1 MENRFKLADSFIGSL
16 SPVADLYNN
25 IWSENSTCMLHAPR
39 DLDKSSLAVDIA
51 LALTARDIP
60 VFYLTARDI
69 PVFYLTGSRLNA
81 ALLDKM
87 KGNSRLYIHQSEFSA
102 PDDPEDFAD
111 IVFKDLEDAIVAT
124 GAKVFIIDSLSR
136 IASLS
141 FGRNATPAFL
151 MKRFM
156 AMQVR
161 HKVSFLV
168 IAHDSTKAAT
178 RALVNLADSELTMTI
193 PEEQPVEEKKTET
206 PEVKVG
212 KPAETTP
219 KKPTGYNDK
228 SPIWRVP
235 HSYSPFWDGNDNS
248 VWGED

>member
-25 IWSENSTCMLHAPR
+25 VWSENSTCLLHAPR

-51 LALTARDIP
+51 LS
-60 VFYLTARDI
+60 LTARDI
-69 PVFYLTGSRLNA
+69 PVFYLTGSRLNP

-87 KGNSRLYIHQSEFSA
+87 KGNGRLYIHQSEFSA

-111 IVFKDLEDAIVAT
+111 IVFKDLEDAIAAT

-178 RALVNLADSELTMTI
+178 RALVNLADSELTMTT
-193 PEEQPVEEKKTET
+193 PEEQPVEEKKPET

>member
-25 IWSENSTCMLHAPR
+25 IWSENSTCLLHAPR

-51 LALTARDIP
+51 LS
-60 VFYLTARDI
+60 LTARDI

-87 KGNSRLYIHQSEFSA
+87 KGNSHLYIHQSEFSA

-111 IVFKDLEDAIVAT
+111 IVFKDLEDAIAAT

-178 RALVNLADSELTMTI
+178 RALVNLADSELTMTT
-193 PEEQPVEEKKTET
+193 PEEQPVGEKKPET
-206 PEVKVG
+206 PEVKVE

-219 KKPTGYNDK
+219 KKPIGYNDK

>member
-25 IWSENSTCMLHAPR
+25 IWSENSTCLLHAPR

-51 LALTARDIP
+51 LS
-60 VFYLTARDI
+60 LTARDI

-102 PDDPEDFAD
+102 PNDPEDFAD

-193 PEEQPVEEKKTET
+193 PEEQPVEEKKPET

>member
-25 IWSENSTCMLHAPR
+25 IWSENSTCLLHAPR

-51 LALTARDIP
+51 LS
-60 VFYLTARDI
+60 LTARDI

-178 RALVNLADSELTMTI
+178 RALVNFADSELTMTT
-193 PEEQPVEEKKTET
+193 PEEQPVEEKKPET

>member
-25 IWSENSTCMLHAPR
+25 VWSENSTCLLHAPR

-51 LALTARDIP
+51 LS
-60 VFYLTARDI
+60 LTARDI
-69 PVFYLTGSRLNA
+69 PVFYLTGSRLNTT
-81 ALLDKM
+81 LLDKM

-111 IVFKDLEDAIVAT
+111 IVFKDLEDAIAAT

-178 RALVNLADSELTMTI
+178 RALVNLADSELTMTT
-193 PEEQPVEEKKTET
+193 PEEQPVEEKKLET
-206 PEVKVG
+206 PEVKVE
-212 KPAETTP
+212 KPAETTT
-219 KKPTGYNDK
+219 KKPTGYNDR

-235 HSYSPFWDGNDNS
+235 HSYSPFWDGDDNS
-248 VWGED
+248 VYGG

>member
-25 IWSENSTCMLHAPR
+25 IWSENSTCLLHAPR

-51 LALTARDIP
+51 LS
-60 VFYLTARDI
+60 LTARDI

-111 IVFKDLEDAIVAT
+111 IVFKDLEDAIAAT

-151 MKRFM
+151 MKRFI

-178 RALVNLADSELTMTI
+178 RALVNLADSELTMTT
-193 PEEQPVEEKKTET
+193 PEEQPVEEKKSET
-206 PEVKVG
+206 PEVKVE
-212 KPAETTP
+212 KPAEITP
-219 KKPTGYNDK
+219 KKSTGYNDK

>member
-25 IWSENSTCMLHAPR
+25 IWSENSTCLLHAPR

-51 LALTARDIP
+51 LS
-60 VFYLTARDI
+60 LTARDI

-87 KGNSRLYIHQSEFSA
+87 KDNSRLYIHQSEFSA

-111 IVFKDLEDAIVAT
+111 IVFKDLEDAIAAT

-178 RALVNLADSELTMTI
+178 RALVNLADSELTMTT
-193 PEEQPVEEKKTET
+193 PEEQPVEEKKLET
-206 PEVKVG
+206 HEVKVE

-235 HSYSPFWDGNDNS
+235 HSYSPFWDGDDNS
-248 VWGED
+248 VYGG

>member
-25 IWSENSTCMLHAPR
+25 IWSENSTCLLHAPR

-51 LALTARDIP
+51 LS
-60 VFYLTARDI
+60 LTARDI

-81 ALLDKM
+81 TLLDKM

-111 IVFKDLEDAIVAT
+111 IVFKDLEDAIAAT

-193 PEEQPVEEKKTET
+193 PEEQPVEEKKPET
-206 PEVKVG
+206 PEVKVE